1 MEPITSN
8 DFLNSVLETEAWK
21 EVSQSGSL
29 SMTMIEKFADRL
41 DWEEVSGNSNVI
53 WTVEGINKFANK
65 IHWDECSRS
74 CPENFLSESTLQKF
88 ASKWDWKTL
97 SNRDDIYNNW
107 RLLEKFADKV
117 NWGEIIT
124 SWNIEKPLE
133 FFSRFQQYIPMS
145 KFQDSRLWNA
155 MVEAR
160 AKHLIQEAIGIE

>member
-1 MEPITSN
+1 
-8 DFLNSVLETEAWK
+8 
-21 EVSQSGSL
+21 
-29 SMTMIEKFADRL
+29 MTMIEKFADKL

-65 IHWDECSRS
+65 IHWDEFSRS
-74 CPENFLSESTLQKF
+74 CPENLLSESTLQKF

-133 FFSRFQQYIPMS
+133 FFSHFQQYIPMS